1 MDEMNKNAEQQK
13 PESAHFDMVD
23 SAIEALRVMNEKDA
37 PRLSSIPEPVPLQT
51 LIDQLCEKVQSL
63 TIALEHQ
70 NKIPR
75 FIIVTPKNSSREIM
89 INVND
94 IHYISQLGYL
104 HYGIDKK
111 IELSDMERIRICQ
124 LLKAQ

>member
-1 MDEMNKNAEQQK
+1 MDEMNKDAEQQK

-23 SAIEALRVMNEKDA
+23 SAIEALLKET
-37 PRLSSIPEPVPLQT
+37 PRSLSLMPEPVPLQT

-75 FIIVTPKNSSREIM
+75 FITVTPKNSAREIM

-111 IELSDMERIRICQ
+111 IELSDRERIRISQ
-124 LLKAQ
+124 LLKA

>member
-1 MDEMNKNAEQQK
+1 MDEMNKDAEQQK
-13 PESAHFDMVD
+13 PESAHFA
-23 SAIEALRVMNEKDA
+23 AIEALLKET
-37 PRLSSIPEPVPLQT
+37 PGRLSVMPEPVPLQT
-51 LIDQLCEKVQSL
+51 LIEQLCEKVQSL

-111 IELSDMERIRICQ
+111 IELSDVERIRISQ